1 MLITPEV
8 NKAYV
13 ESYADKIHAATWK
26 FKKKKVGL
34 YGLVY

>member
-26 FKKKKVGL
+26 LKKKVGL